1 MHRHTARTLR
11 AAAATAC
18 ATAIVAVALTGCT
31 SGETAEAAAAEEEA
45 TVIAPGRP
53 GEDSRR
59 LTPEQ
64 VRAEAAERH
73 EAPNEADVEYIAMMI
88 VHHEQALEMTDLA
101 ADHAHADPVV
111 RLSTRIA
118 TAQAPEIEVMRAW
131 LEAYEE
137 EHGPADHGHDGHGDH
152 DHGEKPGSGS
162 TAGDDHSDMPGMASP
177 EEMAALAD
185 ARGATFDLLFLEL
198 MMLHHE
204 GAVTMSA
211 DVIADGVDITVNELA
226 TEIAAQQAAEV
237 GRMEQM
243 SEDI

>member
-1 MHRHTARTLR
+1 MHRHTARSLR
-11 AAAATAC
+11 ATAATAC
-18 ATAIVAVALTGCT
+18 ATAVAVIALTGCT
-31 SGETAEAAAAEEEA
+31 SGETAEAAATEEEA

-73 EAPNEADVEYIAMMI
+73 EAPNEADVKYVAMMI

-101 ADHAHADPVV
+101 ADHAHADPVE

-131 LEAYEE
+131 LESYEE
-137 EHGPADHGHDGHGDH
+137 EHGPAADHGAHGSDH
-152 DHGEKPGSGS
+152 DAHRH
-162 TAGDDHSDMPGMASP
+162 DHAEMPGMASP
-177 EEMAALAD
+177 RQLAELAD
-185 ARGATFDLLFLEL
+185 ARGAEFDQLFLEL
-198 MMLHHE
+198 MIVHHE

-211 DVIADGVDITVNELA
+211 EVIAEGVDITVNELA

-243 SEDI
+243 SEEI

>member
-18 ATAIVAVALTGCT
+18 ATAVVVVALTGCT

-88 VHHEQALEMTDLA
+88 VHHEQALEMTELA
-101 ADHAHADPVV
+101 SEHAHADPVV

-131 LEAYEE
+131 LESYEE
-137 EHGPADHGHDGHGDH
+137 EHGPAAGHDHHRAHGSDH
-152 DHGEKPGSGS
+152 DEHGGHH
-162 TAGDDHSDMPGMASP
+162 DHAEMPGMASP
-177 EEMAALAD
+177 QQLAELVD
-185 ARGATFDLLFLEL
+185 ARGAEFDQLFLEL
-198 MMLHHE
+198 MIVHHE

-211 DVIADGVDITVNELA
+211 EVIADGVDITVNELA

-243 SEDI
+243 SEEI